1 MGENATFERKEET
14 IQSVSREPADF
25 QNEIKILKFELNL
38 CFFFVEN
45 NRKNNVI
52 FVYYVTTFRSDPITS
67 PI

>member
-38 CFFFVEN
+38 CFFFCREQ
-45 NRKNNVI
+45 
-52 FVYYVTTFRSDPITS
+52 
-67 PI
+67 